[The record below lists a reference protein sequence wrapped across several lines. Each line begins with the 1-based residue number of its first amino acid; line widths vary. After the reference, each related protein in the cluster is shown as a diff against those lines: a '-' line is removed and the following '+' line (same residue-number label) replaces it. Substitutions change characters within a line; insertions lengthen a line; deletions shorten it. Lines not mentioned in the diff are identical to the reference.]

1 MIRSKVVGILAATVV
16 GVATLAG
23 GAALAS
29 ANTTATASCSGWSTQ
44 GSEYIRNNATGK
56 VGGGIAYQQRKC
68 PTSGGGYVYR
78 YRTTMLIYAPLK
90 SGTRAV
96 AGIYGSKD
104 DFCVVKPKQSDR
116 YCATD
121 AKVTGAYKSRGVVQ
135 KWSNGA
141 WRTYAQGQWP

>member
-1 MIRSKVVGILAATVV
+1 MVRSKVAGILAATVV
-16 GVATLAG
+16 GVSAMVGST
-23 GAALAS
+23 ALAS
-29 ANTTATASCSGWSTQ
+29 ADTADAKSCSGWSTL
-44 GSEYIRNNATGK
+44 GTEYIRNIATGK
-56 VGGGIAYQQRKC
+56 VGGGIAYQEREC
-68 PTSGGGYVYR
+68 PTSGGGTVDR

-104 DFCVVKPKQSDR
+104 DFCVVKPKESDR

-121 AKVTGAYKSRGVVQ
+121 ANVTGAYKSRGVVQ